1 MIAHQIIVKQS
12 TTMIAVL
19 LFNIFFNDLGEEVER
34 MFSLIADIKLD
45 GIVNLE
51 IKVQPILISYKKQL
65 KVRK

>member
-1 MIAHQIIVKQS
+1 
-12 TTMIAVL
+12 MIAVL
-19 LFNIFFNDLGEEVER
+19 FFSVFYNDVGEEVER

-51 IKVQPILISYKKQL
+51 IKVQPILISYRKEL